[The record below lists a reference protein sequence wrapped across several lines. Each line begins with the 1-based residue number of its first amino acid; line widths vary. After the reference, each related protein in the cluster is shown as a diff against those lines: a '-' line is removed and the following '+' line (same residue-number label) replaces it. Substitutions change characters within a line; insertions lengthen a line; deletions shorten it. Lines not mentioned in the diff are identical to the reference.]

1 MVGER
6 KVDGEEVTSF
16 VDIALEEVPD
26 ENGVEVTVDGVLV
39 GVVVE
44 VDVVVAVW
52 AEVVEEVVVIVVA

>member
-6 KVDGEEVTSF
+6 KVDGEEVRSF
-16 VDIALEEVPD
+16 VDVALEEVPD

>member
-16 VDIALEEVPD
+16 VDVALEEVPD

-44 VDVVVAVW
+44 DDVVVVVW
-52 AEVVEEVVVIVVA
+52 AEVVEDVVVIVVA